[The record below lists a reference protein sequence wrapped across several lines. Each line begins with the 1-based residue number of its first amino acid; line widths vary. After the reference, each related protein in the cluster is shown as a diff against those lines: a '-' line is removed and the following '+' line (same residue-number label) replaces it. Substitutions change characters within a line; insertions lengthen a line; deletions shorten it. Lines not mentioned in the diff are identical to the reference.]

1 MSKEKENS
9 ENIIKCTLSY
19 LDNIKS
25 YTSAFKKNIIDA
37 FESGLITEDQFAHM
51 IYHVTKFIKKI
62 EIYENVFLEI
72 YNNYVTCE

>member
-1 MSKEKENS
+1 MSKGKEDS
-9 ENIIKCTLSY
+9 ENIIKCTLCY
-19 LDNIKS
+19 LNNIKS
-25 YTSAFKKNIIDA
+25 YTSASKKNIIEA

-72 YNNYVTCE
+72 YNNYVICK